1 MTFGHCFFLCVEKVI
16 QLSDVTIMRGSKYLL
31 ENASASIFPGQKVGI
46 IGRNGCG
53 KSTLFAA
60 IKGEIAPELGS
71 LTVPR
76 NFRIS
81 AVSQQTPSL
90 DISALDY
97 VKQGDKDLT
106 ELLAQKEK
114 AYAENNGEKI
124 ALIEDKLGIAGAW
137 TIDSRAKILL
147 HGLGFAEDE
156 MQKAVKEY
164 SGGWRMRLNLA
175 QALIYKSDV
184 LLLDEPT
191 NHLDL
196 DTIIFLENYLKS
208 FEGTILCISHDRDFL
223 DTFCSHILHFES
235 NHLVMYTGN
244 YSDYE
249 RLRAERIKNE
259 KANRRREEASLAHMQ
274 DFVERFRYKA
284 SKAKQAQSMLKA
296 IDRLKLTAV
305 TQEES
310 PYHIKFADPERTVDI
325 IADLKEL
332 DCGYSENDI
341 ILKKVNLMLI
351 AGDRIG
357 LLGRNGQ
364 GKSTLIKTLCSVL
377 KPVHGTVTLGKGIK
391 IGYFAQH
398 ELDQLSGQM
407 SALDHLRAIDHNAK
421 EKDLRTFLGSF
432 SFSGD
437 KATQKVE
444 DMSGG
449 EQARLALAIVAY
461 QKPNLLLLDEPTNHL
476 DLDMRE
482 ALSLALSTYKGALIL
497 VSHDRHLLE
506 AIADKLWLID
516 DGNVSEFNGDL
527 NDYQEFLNK
536 KNREYKEKLNE
547 KTQNQPKQ
555 NLFSEKA
562 KAQTY
567 KTKEQKKLEA
577 QKRQSLRPLKLEI
590 EKLEKQMEKI
600 KKSLADID
608 TTLSD
613 LELYSKEPEK
623 VEILSI
629 ERAKLSDELDKCE
642 ITWIEKQDELELAMK
657 E

>member
-1 MTFGHCFFLCVEKVI
+1 
-16 QLSDVTIMRGSKYLL
+16 MRGSKYLL

-76 NFRIS
+76 NFKIS

-156 MQKAVKEY
+156 MQKAVKEF

-449 EQARLALAIVAY
+449 EQARLALAIIAY

-629 ERAKLSDELDKCE
+629 ERAKLSDELDECE
-642 ITWIEKQDELELAMK
+642 IAWIEKQDELEQAMK

>member
-1 MTFGHCFFLCVEKVI
+1 
-16 QLSDVTIMRGSKYLL
+16 MRGSKYLL

-76 NFRIS
+76 NFKIS

-97 VKQGDKDLT
+97 VKQGDKALT

-124 ALIEDKLGIAGAW
+124 ALIEDKLGIAGVW

-156 MQKAVKEY
+156 MQKAVKEF

-506 AIADKLWLID
+506 AIANKLWLID

-547 KTQNQPKQ
+547 KTQKQPNQ
-555 NLFSEKA
+555 NLVSEKA

-629 ERAKLSDELDKCE
+629 ERAKLSDELDECE
-642 ITWIEKQDELELAMK
+642 IAWIEKQDELEQAMK

>member
-1 MTFGHCFFLCVEKVI
+1 
-16 QLSDVTIMRGSKYLL
+16 MRGSNYLL

-76 NFRIS
+76 NFKIS

-156 MQKAVKEY
+156 MQKAVKEF

-547 KTQNQPKQ
+547 KTQKQPNQ
-555 NLFSEKA
+555 NLVSEKA

-613 LELYSKEPEK
+613 LELYSKEPEN

-629 ERAKLSDELDKCE
+629 ERAKLSDELDECE
-642 ITWIEKQDELELAMK
+642 IAWIEKQDELEQAMK

>member
-1 MTFGHCFFLCVEKVI
+1 
-16 QLSDVTIMRGSKYLL
+16 MRGSKYLL

-60 IKGEIAPELGS
+60 IKGEIAPELGA

-76 NFRIS
+76 NFKIS

-156 MQKAVKEY
+156 MQKAVKEF

-377 KPVHGTVTLGKGIK
+377 KPVHGTVTLGKGIR

-629 ERAKLSDELDKCE
+629 ERAKLSDELDECE
-642 ITWIEKQDELELAMK
+642 IAWIEKQDELEQAMK

>member
-1 MTFGHCFFLCVEKVI
+1 
-16 QLSDVTIMRGSKYLL
+16 MRGSKYLL

-76 NFRIS
+76 NFKVS

-124 ALIEDKLGIAGAW
+124 ALIEDKLGIAGVW

-156 MQKAVKEY
+156 MQKAVKEF

-547 KTQNQPKQ
+547 KTQKQPNQ
-555 NLFSEKA
+555 NLVSEKA

-629 ERAKLSDELDKCE
+629 ERAKLSDELDECE
-642 ITWIEKQDELELAMK
+642 IAWIEKQDELEQAMK

>member
-1 MTFGHCFFLCVEKVI
+1 
-16 QLSDVTIMRGSKYLL
+16 MRGSKYLL

-76 NFRIS
+76 NFKIS

-97 VKQGDKDLT
+97 VKQGDKALT

-124 ALIEDKLGIAGAW
+124 ALIEDKLGIAGVW

-156 MQKAVKEY
+156 MQKAVKEF

-547 KTQNQPKQ
+547 KTQKQPNQ
-555 NLFSEKA
+555 NLVSEKA

-629 ERAKLSDELDKCE
+629 ERAKQSDELDECE
-642 ITWIEKQDELELAMK
+642 IAWIEKQDELEQAMK

>member
-1 MTFGHCFFLCVEKVI
+1 
-16 QLSDVTIMRGSKYLL
+16 MRGSKYLL

-76 NFRIS
+76 NFKIS

-124 ALIEDKLGIAGAW
+124 ALIEDKLGIAGVW

-156 MQKAVKEY
+156 MQKAVKEF

-310 PYHIKFADPERTVDI
+310 PYHIKFTDPERTVDI

-437 KATQKVE
+437 KVTQKVE

-547 KTQNQPKQ
+547 KTQKQPNQ
-555 NLFSEKA
+555 NLVSEKA

-629 ERAKLSDELDKCE
+629 ERAKLSDELDECE
-642 ITWIEKQDELELAMK
+642 IAWIEKQDELEQAMK

>member
-1 MTFGHCFFLCVEKVI
+1 
-16 QLSDVTIMRGSKYLL
+16 MRGSKYLL

-60 IKGEIAPELGS
+60 IKGEISPELGS

-76 NFRIS
+76 NFKIS

-124 ALIEDKLGIAGAW
+124 ALIEDKLGIAGVW

-156 MQKAVKEY
+156 MQKAVKEF

-547 KTQNQPKQ
+547 KTQKQPNQ

-590 EKLEKQMEKI
+590 EKLEKQIEKI

-629 ERAKLSDELDKCE
+629 ERAKLSDELDECE
-642 ITWIEKQDELELAMK
+642 IAWIEKQDELEQAMK

>member
-1 MTFGHCFFLCVEKVI
+1 
-16 QLSDVTIMRGSKYLL
+16 MRGSKYLL

-97 VKQGDKDLT
+97 VKQGDKALT

-310 PYHIKFADPERTVDI
+310 PYHIKFVDPERTVDI

-629 ERAKLSDELDKCE
+629 ERAKLSDELDECE
-642 ITWIEKQDELELAMK
+642 IAWIEKQDELEQAMK

>member
-1 MTFGHCFFLCVEKVI
+1 
-16 QLSDVTIMRGSKYLL
+16 MRGSKYLL

-76 NFRIS
+76 NFKIS

-97 VKQGDKDLT
+97 VKQGDKALT

-124 ALIEDKLGIAGAW
+124 ALIEDKLGIAGVW

-156 MQKAVKEY
+156 MQKAVKEF

-516 DGNVSEFNGDL
+516 NGNVSEFNGDL

-547 KTQNQPKQ
+547 KTQKQPNQ
-555 NLFSEKA
+555 NLVSEKA

-567 KTKEQKKLEA
+567 KTKEQKKIEA

-629 ERAKLSDELDKCE
+629 ERAKLSDELDECE
-642 ITWIEKQDELELAMK
+642 IAWIEKQDELEQAMK

>member
-1 MTFGHCFFLCVEKVI
+1 
-16 QLSDVTIMRGSKYLL
+16 MRGSKYLL

-76 NFRIS
+76 NFKIS

-124 ALIEDKLGIAGAW
+124 ALIEDKLGIAGVW

-156 MQKAVKEY
+156 MQKAVKEF

-196 DTIIFLENYLKS
+196 DTIIFLENYLNS

-310 PYHIKFADPERTVDI
+310 PYHIKFTDPERTVDI

-547 KTQNQPKQ
+547 KTQKQPNQ
-555 NLFSEKA
+555 NLVSEKA

-629 ERAKLSDELDKCE
+629 ERAKLSDELDECE
-642 ITWIEKQDELELAMK
+642 IAWIEKQDELEQAMK

>member
-1 MTFGHCFFLCVEKVI
+1 
-16 QLSDVTIMRGSKYLL
+16 MRGSKYLL
-31 ENASASIFPGQKVGI
+31 EKASASIFPGQKVGI

-60 IKGEIAPELGS
+60 IKGEIAPELGTLS
-71 LTVPR
+71 VPR
-76 NFRIS
+76 NFKIS

-90 DISALDY
+90 DISAIDY
-97 VKQGDKDLT
+97 VKQGDKDLCQ
-106 ELLAQKEK
+106 LLAQKEK

-156 MQKAVKEY
+156 MQKAVKEF

-310 PYHIKFADPERTVDI
+310 PYHIRFADPERTVDI

-482 ALSLALSTYKGALIL
+482 ALSLALSSYRGALIL

-516 DGNVSEFNGDL
+516 DGKVSEFNGDL

-547 KTQNQPKQ
+547 KSDSSI
-555 NLFSEKA
+555 NLASASEKA

-600 KKSLADID
+600 KKSIADID
-608 TTLSD
+608 TSLSD
-613 LELYSKEPEK
+613 TELYTKAPTK
-623 VEILSI
+623 VEELSI
-629 ERAKLSDELDKCE
+629 ERAKLADDLDECE
-642 ITWIEKQDELELAMK
+642 VTWIEKQDELEQAMK

>member
-1 MTFGHCFFLCVEKVI
+1 
-16 QLSDVTIMRGSKYLL
+16 MRGSKYLL

-76 NFRIS
+76 NFKIS

-124 ALIEDKLGIAGAW
+124 ALIEDKLGIAGVW

-156 MQKAVKEY
+156 MQKAVKEF

-516 DGNVSEFNGDL
+516 EGNVSEFNGDL

-547 KTQNQPKQ
+547 KTQKQPNQ
-555 NLFSEKA
+555 NLVSEKA

-567 KTKEQKKLEA
+567 KSKEQKKLEA

-629 ERAKLSDELDKCE
+629 ERAKLSDELDECE
-642 ITWIEKQDELELAMK
+642 IAWIEKQDELEQAMK

>member
-1 MTFGHCFFLCVEKVI
+1 MVTVFLCVEKVI

-76 NFRIS
+76 NFKIS

-156 MQKAVKEY
+156 MQKAVKEF

-516 DGNVSEFNGDL
+516 NGNVSEFNGDL

-547 KTQNQPKQ
+547 KTQKQPNQ
-555 NLFSEKA
+555 NLVSEKA

-629 ERAKLSDELDKCE
+629 ERAKLSDELDECG
-642 ITWIEKQDELELAMK
+642 IAWIEKQDELEQAMK

>member
-1 MTFGHCFFLCVEKVI
+1 MI
-16 QLSDVTIMRGSKYLL
+16 QLSDVTILRGSRYLL

-60 IKGEIAPELGS
+60 IKGEIAPELGT

-76 NFRIS
+76 NFKIS

-90 DISALDY
+90 DISALNY

-235 NHLVMYTGN
+235 KHLVMYTGN

-259 KANRRREEASLAHMQ
+259 KANRRREEALLAHMQ

-642 ITWIEKQDELELAMK
+642 ITWIEKQDELEQALK

>member
-1 MTFGHCFFLCVEKVI
+1 
-16 QLSDVTIMRGSKYLL
+16 MRGSKYLL

-53 KSTLFAA
+53 KSTLFAT

-76 NFRIS
+76 NFKIS

-124 ALIEDKLGIAGAW
+124 ALIEDKLGIAGVW

-156 MQKAVKEY
+156 MQKAVKEF

-244 YSDYE
+244 YSDYK

-547 KTQNQPKQ
+547 KIQKQPNQ
-555 NLFSEKA
+555 NLVSEKA

-629 ERAKLSDELDKCE
+629 ERAKLSDELDECE
-642 ITWIEKQDELELAMK
+642 IAWIEKQDELEQAMK

>member
-1 MTFGHCFFLCVEKVI
+1 
-16 QLSDVTIMRGSKYLL
+16 MRGSKYLL
-31 ENASASIFPGQKVGI
+31 ENASASIFPCQKVGI

-76 NFRIS
+76 NFKIS

-124 ALIEDKLGIAGAW
+124 ALIEDKLGIAGVW

-156 MQKAVKEY
+156 MQKAVKEF

-629 ERAKLSDELDKCE
+629 ERAKLSDELDECE
-642 ITWIEKQDELELAMK
+642 IAWIEKQDELEQAMK

>member
-1 MTFGHCFFLCVEKVI
+1 MI
-16 QLSDVTIMRGSKYLL
+16 QLTDVTIMRGSKYLL
-31 ENASASIFPGQKVGI
+31 EKASTSIFPGQKVGI

-60 IKGEIAPELGS
+60 IQGDVAPELGTIS
-71 LTVPR
+71 VPKG
-76 NFRIS
+76 FKIS

-90 DISALDY
+90 DIQALEY
-97 VKQGDKDLT
+97 VKQGDKDLM
-106 ELLAQKEK
+106 ELLEQKQR
-114 AYAENNGEKI
+114 AYNDNNGEKI

-147 HGLGFAEDE
+147 HGLGFSEDE
-156 MQKAVKEY
+156 ILKPVKEF

-175 QALIYKSDV
+175 QALIYKSDI

-196 DTIIFLENYLKS
+196 DTIIFLENYLKNY
-208 FEGTILCISHDRDFL
+208 EGTILCISHDRDFL
-223 DTFCSHILHFES
+223 DTFCSHIMHFEA
-235 NHLVMYTGN
+235 NRLVMYTGN

-249 RLRAERIKNE
+249 RLRAERIRNE
-259 KANRRREEASLAHMQ
+259 KANRKREEDALAHMQ

-284 SKAKQAQSMLKA
+284 SHAKQAQSMLKA

-310 PYHIKFADPERTVDI
+310 PYHIQFSDPERTVDI
-325 IADLKEL
+325 LADLKNL
-332 DCGYSENDI
+332 DAGYDEDNV
-341 ILKKVNLMLI
+341 ILKNINLMLI
-351 AGDRIG
+351 SGDRIG
-357 LLGRNGQ
+357 LLGKNGQ
-364 GKSTLIKTLCSVL
+364 GKSTLIKTLCSVI

-407 SALDHLRAIDHNAK
+407 TALDHLRALDHDAK
-421 EKDLRTFLGSF
+421 EKDLRTFLGAF

-437 KATQKVE
+437 KATAKVE
-444 DMSGG
+444 TMSGG

-482 ALSLALSTYKGALIL
+482 ALSLALSSYKGALIL

-516 DGNVSEFNGDL
+516 DGRVSEFNGDL

-536 KNREYKEKLNE
+536 KNKEYKDKLNE
-547 KTQNQPKQ
+547 EKQATKASNATLSTQSFK
-555 NLFSEKA
+555 S
-562 KAQTY
+562 
-567 KTKEQKKLEA
+567 KEQKKIEA
-577 QKRQSLRPLKLEI
+577 QKRQALRPLKKEI
-590 EKLEKQMEKI
+590 EDLEKLMEKLKKEISSIDETLSDSSLYQTDKDKVEKLSIDRANLSDKLDETEMTWLEKQE
-600 KKSLADID
+600 
-608 TTLSD
+608 
-613 LELYSKEPEK
+613 
-623 VEILSI
+623 
-629 ERAKLSDELDKCE
+629 
-642 ITWIEKQDELELAMK
+642 ELEAALA

>member
-1 MTFGHCFFLCVEKVI
+1 
-16 QLSDVTIMRGSKYLL
+16 MRGSKYLL

-76 NFRIS
+76 NFKIS

-97 VKQGDKDLT
+97 VKQGDKDLA

-156 MQKAVKEY
+156 MQKAVKEF

-516 DGNVSEFNGDL
+516 DGKVSEFNGDL

-547 KTQNQPKQ
+547 KTQTRPDQ
-555 NLFSEKA
+555 NLVSEKA

-590 EKLEKQMEKI
+590 EKLEKKMDKI

-629 ERAKLSDELDKCE
+629 ERSKLSDELDECE
-642 ITWIEKQDELELAMK
+642 ITWIEKQDELEKAMK

>member
-1 MTFGHCFFLCVEKVI
+1 
-16 QLSDVTIMRGSKYLL
+16 MRGSKYLL

-60 IKGEIAPELGS
+60 IKGEIAPELGA

-76 NFRIS
+76 NFKIS

-106 ELLAQKEK
+106 ELLTQKEK

-124 ALIEDKLGIAGAW
+124 ALIEDKLGIAGVW

-156 MQKAVKEY
+156 MQKAVKEF

-259 KANRRREEASLAHMQ
+259 KANRGREEASLAHMQ

-364 GKSTLIKTLCSVL
+364 GKSTLIKTLCSVI
-377 KPVHGTVTLGKGIK
+377 KPVHGTATLGKGIK

-555 NLFSEKA
+555 NLVSEKA

-629 ERAKLSDELDKCE
+629 ERAKLSDELDECE
-642 ITWIEKQDELELAMK
+642 IAWIEKQDELEQAMK

>member
-1 MTFGHCFFLCVEKVI
+1 
-16 QLSDVTIMRGSKYLL
+16 MRGSKYIL

-76 NFRIS
+76 NFKIS

-124 ALIEDKLGIAGAW
+124 ALIEDKLGIAGVW

-156 MQKAVKEY
+156 MQKAVKEF

-547 KTQNQPKQ
+547 KTQKQPNQ
-555 NLFSEKA
+555 NLVSEKA

-629 ERAKLSDELDKCE
+629 ERAKLSDELDECE
-642 ITWIEKQDELELAMK
+642 IAWIEKQDELEQAMK

>member
-1 MTFGHCFFLCVEKVI
+1 
-16 QLSDVTIMRGSKYLL
+16 MRGSKYLL

-76 NFRIS
+76 NFKIS

-124 ALIEDKLGIAGAW
+124 ALIEDKLGIAGVW

-156 MQKAVKEY
+156 MQKAVKEF

-259 KANRRREEASLAHMQ
+259 KANRHREEASLAHMQ

-623 VEILSI
+623 VEVLSI

-642 ITWIEKQDELELAMK
+642 ITWIEKQDELEQAMK

>member
-1 MTFGHCFFLCVEKVI
+1 
-16 QLSDVTIMRGSKYLL
+16 MRGSKYLL

-76 NFRIS
+76 NFKIS

-97 VKQGDKDLT
+97 VKQGDKALT

-124 ALIEDKLGIAGAW
+124 ALIEDKLGIAGVW

-156 MQKAVKEY
+156 MQKAVKEF

-555 NLFSEKA
+555 NLISEKA

-629 ERAKLSDELDKCE
+629 ERAKLSDELDECE
-642 ITWIEKQDELELAMK
+642 IAWIEKQDELEQAMK

>member
-1 MTFGHCFFLCVEKVI
+1 
-16 QLSDVTIMRGSKYLL
+16 MRGSKYLL

-76 NFRIS
+76 NFKIS
-81 AVSQQTPSL
+81 EVSQQTPSL

-124 ALIEDKLGIAGAW
+124 ALIEDKLGIAGVW

-156 MQKAVKEY
+156 MQKAVKEF

-506 AIADKLWLID
+506 AIADKLWLIN

-629 ERAKLSDELDKCE
+629 ERAKLSDELDECE
-642 ITWIEKQDELELAMK
+642 IAWIEKQDELEQAMK

>member
-1 MTFGHCFFLCVEKVI
+1 MVTVFLCVEKVI

-76 NFRIS
+76 NFKIS

-124 ALIEDKLGIAGAW
+124 ALIEDKLGIAGVW

-156 MQKAVKEY
+156 MQKAVKEF

-421 EKDLRTFLGSF
+421 EKNLRTFLGSF

-642 ITWIEKQDELELAMK
+642 IAWIEKQDELEQAMK

>member
-1 MTFGHCFFLCVEKVI
+1 
-16 QLSDVTIMRGSKYLL
+16 MRGSKYLL

-124 ALIEDKLGIAGAW
+124 ALIEDKLGIAGVW

-156 MQKAVKEY
+156 MQKAVKEF

-547 KTQNQPKQ
+547 KTQKQPNQ
-555 NLFSEKA
+555 NLVSEKA

-629 ERAKLSDELDKCE
+629 ERAKLSDELDECE
-642 ITWIEKQDELELAMK
+642 IAWIEKQDELEQAMK

>member
-1 MTFGHCFFLCVEKVI
+1 MVTVFLCVEKVI

-76 NFRIS
+76 NFKIS

-156 MQKAVKEY
+156 MQKAVKEF

-516 DGNVSEFNGDL
+516 NGNVSEFNGDL

-547 KTQNQPKQ
+547 KTQKQPNQ
-555 NLFSEKA
+555 NLVSEKA

-608 TTLSD
+608 ITLSD

-629 ERAKLSDELDKCE
+629 ERAKLSDELDECE
-642 ITWIEKQDELELAMK
+642 IAWIEKQDELEQAMK

>member
-1 MTFGHCFFLCVEKVI
+1 
-16 QLSDVTIMRGSKYLL
+16 MRGSKYLL

-76 NFRIS
+76 NFKIS

-124 ALIEDKLGIAGAW
+124 ALIEDKLGIAGVW

-156 MQKAVKEY
+156 MQKAVKEF

-461 QKPNLLLLDEPTNHL
+461 QNPNLLLLDEPTNHL

-555 NLFSEKA
+555 NLISEKA

-642 ITWIEKQDELELAMK
+642 IAWIEKQDELEQAMK

>member
-1 MTFGHCFFLCVEKVI
+1 MVTVFLCVEKVI

-76 NFRIS
+76 NFKIS

-156 MQKAVKEY
+156 MQKAVKEF

-377 KPVHGTVTLGKGIK
+377 KPVNGTVTLGKGIK

-516 DGNVSEFNGDL
+516 DGKVSEFNGDL

-547 KTQNQPKQ
+547 KTQTRPDQ
-555 NLFSEKA
+555 NLVSEKA

-590 EKLEKQMEKI
+590 EKLEKKMDKI

-629 ERAKLSDELDKCE
+629 ERAKLSDELDECE
-642 ITWIEKQDELELAMK
+642 ITWIEKQDELEKAMK

>member
-1 MTFGHCFFLCVEKVI
+1 
-16 QLSDVTIMRGSKYLL
+16 MRGSKYLL

-76 NFRIS
+76 NFKIS

-124 ALIEDKLGIAGAW
+124 ALIEDKLGIAGVW

-156 MQKAVKEY
+156 MQKAVKEF

-249 RLRAERIKNE
+249 ILRAERIKNE

-377 KPVHGTVTLGKGIK
+377 KPVHGTVTLGKGIR

-629 ERAKLSDELDKCE
+629 ERAKLSDELDECE
-642 ITWIEKQDELELAMK
+642 IAWIEKQDELEQAMK

>member
-1 MTFGHCFFLCVEKVI
+1 
-16 QLSDVTIMRGSKYLL
+16 MRGSKYLL

-60 IKGEIAPELGS
+60 IKGEIAPELGA

-76 NFRIS
+76 NFKIS

-106 ELLAQKEK
+106 ELLTQKEK

-124 ALIEDKLGIAGAW
+124 ALIEDKLGIAGVW

-156 MQKAVKEY
+156 MQKAVKEF

-364 GKSTLIKTLCSVL
+364 GKSTLIKTLCSVI
-377 KPVHGTVTLGKGIK
+377 KPVHGTATLGKGIK

-421 EKDLRTFLGSF
+421 EKHLRTFLGSF

>member
-1 MTFGHCFFLCVEKVI
+1 
-16 QLSDVTIMRGSKYLL
+16 MRGSKYLL

-76 NFRIS
+76 NFKIS

-106 ELLAQKEK
+106 ELLVQKEK

-124 ALIEDKLGIAGAW
+124 ALIEDKLGIAGVW

-156 MQKAVKEY
+156 MQKAVKEF

>member
-1 MTFGHCFFLCVEKVI
+1 
-16 QLSDVTIMRGSKYLL
+16 MRGSKYLL

-76 NFRIS
+76 NFKIS

-156 MQKAVKEY
+156 MQKAVKEF

-310 PYHIKFADPERTVDI
+310 PYHIKFTDPERTVDI

-547 KTQNQPKQ
+547 KTQKQPNK
-555 NLFSEKA
+555 NLVSEKA

-567 KTKEQKKLEA
+567 KSKEQKKLEA

-629 ERAKLSDELDKCE
+629 ERAKLSDELDECE
-642 ITWIEKQDELELAMK
+642 IAWIEKQDELEQAMK

>member
-1 MTFGHCFFLCVEKVI
+1 
-16 QLSDVTIMRGSKYLL
+16 MRGSKYLL

-76 NFRIS
+76 NFKIS

-124 ALIEDKLGIAGAW
+124 ALIEDKLGIAGVW

-156 MQKAVKEY
+156 MQKAVKEF

-547 KTQNQPKQ
+547 KRQKQPNQ
-555 NLFSEKA
+555 NLVSEKA

-629 ERAKLSDELDKCE
+629 ERAKLSDELDECE
-642 ITWIEKQDELELAMK
+642 IAWIEKQDELEQAMK

>member
-1 MTFGHCFFLCVEKVI
+1 
-16 QLSDVTIMRGSKYLL
+16 MRGSKYLL

-76 NFRIS
+76 NFKIS

-124 ALIEDKLGIAGAW
+124 ALIEDKLGIAGVW

-156 MQKAVKEY
+156 MQKAVKEF

-536 KNREYKEKLNE
+536 KNREYKEKINE
-547 KTQNQPKQ
+547 KTQKQPNQ
-555 NLFSEKA
+555 NLVSEKA

-629 ERAKLSDELDKCE
+629 ERAKLSDELDECE
-642 ITWIEKQDELELAMK
+642 IAWIEKQDELEQAMK

>member
-1 MTFGHCFFLCVEKVI
+1 
-16 QLSDVTIMRGSKYLL
+16 MRGSKFLL

-76 NFRIS
+76 NFKIS

-124 ALIEDKLGIAGAW
+124 ALIEDKLGIAGVW

-156 MQKAVKEY
+156 MQKAVKEF

-629 ERAKLSDELDKCE
+629 ERAKLSDELDECE
-642 ITWIEKQDELELAMK
+642 IAWIEKQDELEQAMK

>member
-1 MTFGHCFFLCVEKVI
+1 
-16 QLSDVTIMRGSKYLL
+16 MRGSKYLL

-76 NFRIS
+76 NFKIS

-124 ALIEDKLGIAGAW
+124 ALIEDKLGIAGVW

-156 MQKAVKEY
+156 MQKAVKEF

-259 KANRRREEASLAHMQ
+259 KSNRRREEASLAHMQ

-516 DGNVSEFNGDL
+516 DGKVSEFNGDL

-547 KTQNQPKQ
+547 KTQTHPDQ
-555 NLFSEKA
+555 NLVSEKA

-590 EKLEKQMEKI
+590 EKLEKKMDKI

-629 ERAKLSDELDKCE
+629 ERSKLSDELDECE
-642 ITWIEKQDELELAMK
+642 ITWIEKQDELEKAMK

>member
-1 MTFGHCFFLCVEKVI
+1 
-16 QLSDVTIMRGSKYLL
+16 MRGSKFLL

-76 NFRIS
+76 NFKIS

-124 ALIEDKLGIAGAW
+124 ALIEDKLGIAGVW

-156 MQKAVKEY
+156 MQKAVKEF

-208 FEGTILCISHDRDFL
+208 FEGNILCISHDRDFL

-325 IADLKEL
+325 ISDLKEL

-629 ERAKLSDELDKCE
+629 ERAKLSDELDECE
-642 ITWIEKQDELELAMK
+642 IAWIEKQDELEQAMK

>member
-1 MTFGHCFFLCVEKVI
+1 
-16 QLSDVTIMRGSKYLL
+16 MRGSKYLL

-76 NFRIS
+76 NFKIS

-124 ALIEDKLGIAGAW
+124 ALIEDKLGIAGVW

-156 MQKAVKEY
+156 MQKAVKEF

-642 ITWIEKQDELELAMK
+642 IAWIEKQDELEQAMK